1 MLLCIGCFQDP
12 KCLTTKGHIRSILY
26 ICSWSAVKSSAQCK
40 ALYERILEK
49 GKCKK
54 LALMAVCNK
63 LLRQAFGIIKSKQ
76 EYQPDFAK

>member
-1 MLLCIGCFQDP
+1 MQSVVRKDF
-12 KCLTTKGHIRSILY
+12 R
-26 ICSWSAVKSSAQCK
+26 
-40 ALYERILEK
+40 K

>member
-1 MLLCIGCFQDP
+1 MQSVVRKDL
-12 KCLTTKGHIRSILY
+12 KKGN
-26 ICSWSAVKSSAQCK
+26 A
-40 ALYERILEK
+40 
-49 GKCKK
+49 K